1 MRLPSASSA
10 THSKGPDR
18 GEGGGGRGG
27 VRGGLF
33 IDEVAGGWVVYN
45 RGCRHVAVQESE
57 EEERFIK

>member
-1 MRLPSASSA
+1 M
-10 THSKGPDR
+10 
-18 GEGGGGRGG
+18 
-27 VRGGLF
+27 RGGLF